1 MQEKMRWSLGKW
13 NDKGGS
19 KNLARINRTHSMNQ
33 RHMCFSFHF
42 YYFNQFYAFSKDIE
56 ILTLWIFFPFSV
68 SRYFVTLLLTLLI
81 CLATPGAII
90 CKRAPFETVPMT
102 VFRANWAIACSR
114 CFEDAAWGK
123 WSPKF
128 PKSLIL
134 LAPNSTC
141 LCLLEFCWSVFV
153 VLSCSSRLKE
163 VRQCRI

>member
-1 MQEKMRWSLGKW
+1 MRWSLGKW
-13 NDKGGS
+13 NDIGGS
-19 KNLARINRTHSMNQ
+19 KNLAQMNRTHSMNQ
-33 RHMCFSFHF
+33 KAYVCFFSF
-42 YYFNQFYAFSKDIE
+42 
-56 ILTLWIFFPFSV
+56 
-68 SRYFVTLLLTLLI
+68 LLLQSILRILKRYWNFDSLNYFPRSLFLVTSLRLLHYVYFI
-81 CLATPGAII
+81 DLLATPGAII